1 MFKKGD
7 IVALKEK
14 DEAYNIDTDKRFEVE
29 SSDDEYTTTKV
40 LGLVV
45 DDNHPQIYYTTK
57 TAHFR
62 LYEVR

>member
-7 IVALKEK
+7 IVVLKEK
-14 DEAYNIDTDKRFEVE
+14 DEAYNIDTDRQFEVE

-45 DDNHPQIYYTTK
+45 DDNHPQMYYTTK
-57 TAHFR
+57 TTHFG